1 MSGGAKEMYA
11 GIQGAGASQGAGVRQ
26 TEDGPGGAADG
37 ALSAGTPVRIRKDVV
52 VIGGGPAGM
61 AAAISLHKR
70 GIEDIVLLEK
80 ENRLG
85 GVLSQ
90 CIHDGFGLIYY
101 RKNYSGPEYSAIYEQ
116 KIIENKVPYLTDA
129 TVLSVRAL
137 PPDSETPADGGR
149 SLMTV
154 QTPAGAVEYEASAVI
169 AATGCRERGRGLAGI
184 PGTRPA
190 GIYTA
195 GTAQAM
201 INLQNLMPGRRAVI
215 VGSGDIGLIMA
226 RRITLEG
233 GQVLCVVEKEDIP
246 GGLRRNIIQCLEDF
260 DIPLFTNTTVTN
272 VYGKERVFGVDVS
285 RIDSEGRTVPESTR
299 HYECDT
305 LILSVGLIPEEDM
318 IEDRHRGVFL
328 CGNSLYVHDLVDDVT
343 LEGEMAAGKV
353 EDYLKEIA
361 SGKQPGETRYS
372 WPGIETMRKKRAELL
387 ARKKDAARKK
397 AEAGAKTITCIMCP
411 NGCEITYDL
420 TGGMCEKGP
429 EYVKNEI
436 LNPKRTLT
444 SSVRVAGGTIPLA
457 SVKTTG
463 FIPKEKLRGAMKL
476 IAALAVEAPVE
487 PGQVIRKDFIEEGI
501 DLVATK
507 AVPAAAPAGDGG
519 VMGESVPAAANTG
532 GRETG

>member
-1 MSGGAKEMYA
+1 M
-11 GIQGAGASQGAGVRQ
+11 
-26 TEDGPGGAADG
+26 
-37 ALSAGTPVRIRKDVV
+37 RIKKDVV

-61 AAAISLHKR
+61 AAVLSLKER
-70 GIEDIVLLEK
+70 GIDNIILLEK

-101 RKNYSGPEYSAIYEQ
+101 KKNYSGPEYSALYEQ
-116 KIIENKVPYLTDA
+116 KIIDNEIPYRTEA
-129 TVLSVRAL
+129 TVLSVQAL
-137 PPDSETPADGGR
+137 KAEYLQEPQHTESYR
-149 SLMTV
+149 SLVTV
-154 QTPAGAVEYEASAVI
+154 QTSEGTLEYEAEAVI

-195 GTAQAM
+195 GTAQAL
-201 INLQNLMPGRRAVI
+201 INLQNFMPGRKAII

-233 GQVLCVVEKEDIP
+233 GQVLCVVEKEDVP
-246 GGLRRNIIQCLEDF
+246 GGLRRNLIQCIEDF
-260 DIPLFTNTTVTN
+260 EIPLYTSTIVSNI
-272 VYGKERVFGVDVS
+272 YGKERVRGADIS
-285 RIDSEGRTVPESTR
+285 QIDPDGRVIPESTR

-318 IEDRHRGVFL
+318 IEDRHRGIFL

-343 LEGEMAAGKV
+343 LEGEMVAGQV
-353 EDYLKEIA
+353 ESFLLKLA
-361 SGKQPGETRYS
+361 SRQKPDETRYS
-372 WPGIETMRKKRAELL
+372 YPGTDTMRKKRTELL
-387 ARKKDAARKK
+387 KRKKDVARKK
-397 AEAGAKTITCIMCP
+397 AETGAKTITCIMCP

-420 TGGMCEKGP
+420 NGGMCGKGP

-444 SSVRVAGGTIPLA
+444 SSVKVTGGAIPLV

-463 FIPKEKLRGAMKL
+463 SIPKEKLQYAMKL
-476 IAALAVEAPVE
+476 INELAVEAPVE
-487 PGQVIRKDFIEEGI
+487 LGQIIRTDFMEEGI
-501 DLVATK
+501 NLVATK
-507 AVPAAAPAGDGG
+507 KVK
-519 VMGESVPAAANTG
+519 AN
-532 GRETG
+532 

>member
-1 MSGGAKEMYA
+1 M
-11 GIQGAGASQGAGVRQ
+11 
-26 TEDGPGGAADG
+26 
-37 ALSAGTPVRIRKDVV
+37 RIKKDVV

-61 AAAISLHKR
+61 AAAISLKNR
-70 GIEDIVLLEK
+70 GIDNIILLEK

-116 KIIENKVPYLTDA
+116 KIKEKQISYLTEA

-137 PPDSETPADGGR
+137 REDGRGASAPENAQHWEAPQPDGFFR
-149 SLMTV
+149 SLVTV
-154 QTPAGAVEYEASAVI
+154 QTAEGTAEYEADAVI

-184 PGTRPA
+184 PGSRPA

-201 INLQNLMPGRRAVI
+201 INLQNFMPGRRVII

-233 GQVLCVVEKEDIP
+233 GRVLCVVEKEDVP
-246 GGLRRNIIQCLEDF
+246 GGLRRNIIQCLEDYE
-260 DIPLFTNTTVTN
+260 IPLYTGTVVSN
-272 VYGKERVFGVDVS
+272 VYGKERVTGADIS
-285 RIDSEGRTVPESTR
+285 QIDAAGKVIPGSTR
-299 HYECDT
+299 YYECDT

-318 IEDRHRGVFL
+318 IEDRHSGVFL

-343 LEGEMAAGKV
+343 LEGEMVAGQVETYLTKLAAGQKP
-353 EDYLKEIA
+353 D
-361 SGKQPGETRYS
+361 ETRYS
-372 WPGIETMRKKRAELL
+372 YPGIETVRKKRADILKQ
-387 ARKKDAARKK
+387 KKNMIRKK
-397 AEAGAKTITCIMCP
+397 AESGARTITCIMCP
-411 NGCEITYDL
+411 NSCEITYDL
-420 TGGMCEKGP
+420 SGGMCEKGP

-444 SSVRVAGGTIPLA
+444 STVRVNGGAIPLV

-463 FIPKEKLRGAMKL
+463 SIPKEKLREAMKL
-476 IAALAVEAPVE
+476 VSRLAVEAPVE
-487 PGQVIRKDFIEEGI
+487 LGQVIAKDFTEVGI

-507 AVPAAAPAGDGG
+507 TIKEAP
-519 VMGESVPAAANTG
+519 ESCIDYNL
-532 GRETG
+532 